1 MYKATADLV
10 ERCPTVIDLVGEPME
25 RKGMVKGKM
34 ASGVADMRFAVKGP
48 KGQVEIALR
57 GTLREGSKTEYDLE
71 TITARTRSK
80 EEEKFIPLYEN
91 GAPVVAFLDRSSSG
105 EVAASTE
112 GTEASDKKDAA
123 TTDAAKPQQNGFLL
137 NKPWYYRVGLAVA
150 AGAVMGI
157 VLSLM
162 IMSSRQGP
170 KSSSAYQSL
179 MVLLRENKIAQ
190 DVLGDNVSAVAAN
203 SV

>member
-1 MYKATADLV
+1 MYKATADLI

-34 ASGVADMRFAVKGP
+34 ASGVADMRFTVKGP

-112 GTEASDKKDAA
+112 GTEASDKK
-123 TTDAAKPQQNGFLL
+123 DAAKPQQNGFLL